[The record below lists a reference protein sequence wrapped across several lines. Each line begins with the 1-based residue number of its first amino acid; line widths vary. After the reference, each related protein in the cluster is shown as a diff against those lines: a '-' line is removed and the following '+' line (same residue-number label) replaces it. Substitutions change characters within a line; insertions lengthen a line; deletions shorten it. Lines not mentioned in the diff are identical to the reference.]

1 MSYWSD
7 KRALIIGGSA
17 GLGRA
22 LADVLAQHGAR
33 VAIVARRQQ
42 PLAAAAQE
50 LKRHGADVLSIAADV
65 TIADEVNR
73 INAAVQTSW
82 GGIDLLCHCA
92 GRSMRGT
99 VLATSAADFRELWE
113 TNFLSAVEC
122 VKRFAE
128 SLAANRGHIV
138 LIGSLASKVAAGYL
152 GAYPASKFP
161 LAALAQQLRL
171 ETEQLGLHT
180 LLVCPGPIARDDQH
194 SAGSR
199 YAAQSPEV
207 PAAAHQPGGGAK
219 VRAINPHWLA
229 GKILL
234 ACEQR
239 RAELVVP
246 KRARLLF
253 AASQLSPR
261 FGDWLLRRMT
271 GGRVV
276 LRKK

>member
-1 MSYWSD
+1 MTYWTG

-33 VAIVARRQQ
+33 LAIIARRPQ
-42 PLAAAAQE
+42 PLDVATQE
-50 LKRHGADVLSIAADV
+50 LEGRGAEVLSITADI
-65 TIADEVNR
+65 TNAEDIKR
-73 INAAVQTSW
+73 IGDSVQTAW

-99 VLATSAADFRELWE
+99 VLATTAADFRDLWE

-122 VKRFAE
+122 IQQFAE
-128 SLAANRGHIV
+128 SLTANRGHVV

-171 ETEQLGLHT
+171 ETEQNGLHT
-180 LLVCPGPIARDDQH
+180 LLVCPGPIAREDQH
-194 SAGSR
+194 GSAAR
-199 YAAQSPEV
+199 YAAQGQEV

-219 VRAINPHWLA
+219 VPMINPHWLA
-229 GKILL
+229 GRILR

-246 KRARLLF
+246 KRVRLLLL
-253 AASQLSPR
+253 ASQLSPR

-271 GGRVV
+271 SG
-276 LRKK
+276 

>member
-1 MSYWSD
+1 MSYWSG

-22 LADVLAQHGAR
+22 LADVLAQHGTR
-33 VAIVARRQQ
+33 LAIVARRQE
-42 PLAAAAQE
+42 PLDAAVQG
-50 LKRHGADVLSIAADV
+50 LKKLDAEVLSVTADV
-65 TIADEVNR
+65 TKRDDIQRLGEFTQ
-73 INAAVQTSW
+73 NAW

-99 VLATSAADFRELWE
+99 ALATSATDFRDLWE

-122 VKRFAE
+122 IQQFAE
-128 SLAANRGHIV
+128 PLTANRGHIV

-171 ETEQLGLHT
+171 ETEQSGLHT
-180 LLVCPGPIARDDQH
+180 LLVCPGPIARDEQH
-194 SAGSR
+194 GSGAR
-199 YAAQSPEV
+199 YAAQAPEV

-219 VRAINPHWLA
+219 VGVIDPHWLA
-229 GKILL
+229 GKILR
-234 ACEQR
+234 ACEKRQ
-239 RAELVVP
+239 AELVVP

-253 AASQLSPR
+253 AASQISPR
-261 FGDWLLRRMT
+261 FGDWLLRQMT
-271 GGRVV
+271 SG
-276 LRKK
+276 

>member
-1 MSYWSD
+1 MSYWSG

-22 LADVLAQHGAR
+22 LANDLVEHRAR
-33 VAIVARRQQ
+33 VAIVARRQP
-42 PLAAAAQE
+42 PLEIAAQQ
-50 LKRHGADVLSIAADV
+50 LKSRSADVRSIAADV
-65 TIADEVNR
+65 TKADEVNR
-73 INAAVQTSW
+73 IYDTVQTAW
-82 GGIDLLCHCA
+82 GGVDILCHCA

-128 SLAANRGHIV
+128 PLAANRGHIV
-138 LIGSLASKVAAGYL
+138 LVGSLASKVAAGYL

-180 LLVCPGPIARDDQH
+180 LLVCPGPIAREDHH
-194 SAGSR
+194 SASSR

-229 GKILL
+229 GKILR
-234 ACEQR
+234 ACEER

-271 GGRVV
+271 SG
-276 LRKK
+276 